1 MKILLNLPKLIIIF
15 LLLGFFYVLEAIVYI
30 IYIMFEYP
38 LNFIG
43 EQIEKIIRKLL
54 KYVR

>member
-15 LLLGFFYVLEAIVYI
+15 LLLGFFYILEIIVFI
-30 IYIMFEYP
+30 IYTMFEYP

>member
-15 LLLGFFYVLEAIVYI
+15 LLLGFFYVLEALVYI
-30 IYIMFEYP
+30 IYVMFEAP